1 MSGYTFFEN
10 FRESTDPIIVGKNPY
25 DNANIPSMDYGRNSA
40 RWRARLAV
48 PFSYRTGEDKRQ
60 YGILYIPAN
69 ERGKI
74 GMYGSPKSKDIEIY
88 GADLAGGSSL
98 TAKGFKELF
107 EANKDSDFRI
117 ESGMAKRANVES
129 GAKPGTMTEQP
140 TVRVDNVPFFQNLRN
155 MIKTIQ
161 NGGRE

>member
-25 DNANIPSMDYGRNSA
+25 GNVNIPSMNYGRNSA

-60 YGILYIPAN
+60 YGILYIPSH

-74 GMYGSPKSKDIEIY
+74 GTYGSPKAKDIEIY
-88 GADLAGGSSL
+88 GADLVGGSSL

-117 ESGMAKRANVES
+117 ESGMANRANVES
-129 GAKPGTMTEQP
+129 GAKPNTIFEQP
-140 TVRVDNVPFFQNLRN
+140 TVSVDKVPFLQNLRDI
-155 MIKTIQ
+155 MKTIQ
-161 NGGRE
+161 NRGRE